1 MIQNLIFG
9 VYLLISEF
17 LVEKL
22 KVNKNY
28 QKGPLILQHSF
39 PKKPHSVYL
48 PNAIKNILLQ
58 PQPKTLLQW
67 RSWVKT

>member
-1 MIQNLIFG
+1 MFG

-22 KVNKNY
+22 KANKNY

-39 PKKPHSVYL
+39 PKKNLTQFTHL
-48 PNAIKNILLQ
+48 
-58 PQPKTLLQW
+58 TL
-67 RSWVKT
+67 